1 MSNKRAV
8 DDLPERLDRKAQY
21 TDRYFDNAS
30 LGEMYREAA
39 AEIRSLR
46 EREAKERAGI
56 VAYLR
61 REASLEAPFGLDP
74 MSALGLPLDYAAAMI
89 ERHED
94 MKPTA

>member
-1 MSNKRAV
+1 MSTAHETLLFDRVQHWKARA
-8 DDLPERLDRKAQY
+8 
-21 TDRYFDNAS
+21 T
-30 LGEMYREAA
+30 AA
-39 AEIRSLR
+39 EAEIRSLR
-46 EREAKERAGI
+46 EQVAQERAGI